1 MTIQIGPYKI
11 GESEPPFIIAEM
23 SGNHNQSLERALEIV
38 EAAAKAGAHAV
49 KLQTYT
55 ADTMTLNFSSDE
67 FFVSDPTNPWKG
79 KTLYELY
86 KEAHTPWEWH
96 QPIFQRCKE
105 LGIVAFSTPFD
116 ESAVDFLEELNV
128 PCYKIA
134 SFENNDLPL
143 IRKVASTGKPIIIS
157 TGMATLQ
164 ELAEIVDTV
173 RGAGCNDFVLLKCTS
188 TYPADPAYSN
198 VATIPHMK
206 SLFQCEVGLSD
217 HTLGIGVAVASV
229 ALGATVIEKHL
240 TLLREDGGVDAAFSL
255 EPDEFQSLVQE
266 TRRAW
271 EAIGKISYG
280 PTKAEEKSLQYRRSL
295 YFVKDVKIG
304 EILTKDHVKSIRP
317 GKGLAPKYLDM
328 VLGKKAK
335 VDIKKG
341 TPVSWEMI
349 E

>member
-1 MTIQIGPYKI
+1 
-11 GESEPPFIIAEM
+11 
-23 SGNHNQSLERALEIV
+23 
-38 EAAAKAGAHAV
+38 
-49 KLQTYT
+49 
-55 ADTMTLNFSSDE
+55 
-67 FFVSDPTNPWKG
+67 
-79 KTLYELY
+79 
-86 KEAHTPWEWH
+86 
-96 QPIFQRCKE
+96 
-105 LGIVAFSTPFD
+105 
-116 ESAVDFLEELNV
+116 
-128 PCYKIA
+128 
-134 SFENNDLPL
+134 
-143 IRKVASTGKPIIIS
+143 
-157 TGMATLQ
+157 
-164 ELAEIVDTV
+164 
-173 RGAGCNDFVLLKCTS
+173 
-188 TYPADPAYSN
+188 
-198 VATIPHMK
+198 MK

-240 TLLREDGGVDAAFSL
+240 TLSREDGGVDAAFSL

-266 TRRAW
+266 TRRAS
-271 EAIGKISYG
+271 EALGKISYG
-280 PTKAEEKSLQYRRSL
+280 PTQAEEKSLQYRRSL